1 MADLIEC
8 ILNAKLNKAIKSSS
22 LTTKQGFIGMCSNCN
37 KKMTSENS
45 FNKHIRTQTCV
56 PLDQR
61 TYCKICDIV
70 LDSRDAYK
78 SHIMTREHVNNIIS
92 GDVDKLDISVLK
104 VQKTQKNCGIS
115 KPVEESVSLVEDMET
130 IDKIVDFKVEPKIE
144 QKTSNIEVVLQD
156 RMSIQQQFTDR
167 QQKIIIFLKNIEN
180 CEDSANKF
188 LIALNKLGLEDYKGL
203 SMVIIQSDEL
213 KLTARQTYLSVISKY
228 KELLQKKMISGK
240 PTHNGVDINLI
251 LNALV

>member
-22 LTTKQGFIGMCSNCN
+22 IATKQGFIGMCSNCN
-37 KKMTSENS
+37 KKMISESS

-56 PLDQR
+56 PIDQR

-78 SHIMTREHVNNIIS
+78 THIMTREHVNNIIS

-104 VQKTQKNCGIS
+104 IQKTPKNNGKS
-115 KPVEESVSLVEDMET
+115 KSIEESVATVENVEAIDKM
-130 IDKIVDFKVEPKIE
+130 IDKIVEHKVEP
-144 QKTSNIEVVLQD
+144 SNIEVVLQD
-156 RMSIQQQFTDR
+156 RKPPKQQFSDR
-167 QQKIIIFLKNIEN
+167 QLKIITFLKNIEN
-180 CEDSANKF
+180 SEDSANKF
-188 LIALNKLGLEDYKGL
+188 LVALNKLGLEDYKGL
-203 SMVIIQSDEL
+203 SMAIIQCDEL
-213 KLTARQTYLSVISKY
+213 KLTARQTYLGVISKY

-251 LNALV
+251 LNSLL

>member
-56 PLDQR
+56 PIDQR

-104 VQKTQKNCGIS
+104 VQKTQKNHSNS
-115 KPVEESVSLVEDMET
+115 KPVEEPLSSVGNMEA
-130 IDKIVDFKVEPKIE
+130 IYKIVEPKVEPKP
-144 QKTSNIEVVLQD
+144 SNIEVVLQD
-156 RMSIQQQFTDR
+156 RMSIQQQFSDR
-167 QQKIIIFLKNIEN
+167 QLKIITFLKNIEN
-180 CEDSANKF
+180 SEDSANKF
-188 LIALNKLGLEDYKGL
+188 LVALNKLCLEDYKGL
-203 SMVIIQSDEL
+203 SMAIIQSDEL
-213 KLTARQTYLSVISKY
+213 KLTARQTYLGVISKY